1 MKARLAILVV
11 YVVRGDE
18 DEALLQL
25 HLDRIARHTKTG
37 YRLYA
42 ATPRV
47 TERGRQI
54 LAARPEVMLCDTGQ
68 CPAFGSR
75 EHAHHLDALVEHAL
89 EDGADALLTLD
100 LDSFPISDTWLE
112 TISRVAP
119 KQSGIAG
126 ILRAENGDT
135 VLPHPSCLL
144 VPAEFASRHR
154 FSFSPD
160 TDGSK
165 EFRRFLRTRK
175 QAADTGIR
183 LAQILD
189 QHDLPWGKL
198 LRTNVRDLH
207 PLIAGIYADS
217 VFHLGAGSHAGLF
230 VATFRLQRCTGSR
243 DRSNGFQFPGRRDG
257 QATGWWHGSGA
268 VPSKG
273 SSPRTRSPPIKPAR
287 G

>member
-1 MKARLAILVV
+1 
-11 YVVRGDE
+11 
-18 DEALLQL
+18 
-25 HLDRIARHTKTG
+25 
-37 YRLYA
+37 
-42 ATPRV
+42 
-47 TERGRQI
+47 
-54 LAARPEVMLCDTGQ
+54 MLCDTGQ

-207 PLIAGIYADS
+207 PLIAGIYVDS
-217 VFHLGAGSHAGLF
+217 VFHLGAGSRAGLF
-230 VATFRLQRCTGSR
+230 
-243 DRSNGFQFPGRRDG
+243 RRDL
-257 QATGWWHGSGA
+257 QTSTVYRITRPLERLPVSGA
-268 VPSKG
+268 ARRASNRLVARLRRGAEQRLIAANALAADQARTWLRQDPDG
-273 SSPRTRSPPIKPAR
+273 LFAYLRGVDSSPPGPSSGQTGDHAGSEA